1 MQQHIL
7 QELGV
12 LKDFNIGRALA
23 KEEIAEIHKVAKVGA
38 SSKKE
43 FDERV
48 NAALEEIA
56 REAAKSPEKIPGLL
70 AKENAER
77 AVANHERQLSH
88 TELSGLRDDVF
99 YFADELLKNYSDRMD
114 IAAFVSML
122 STRAGITDEEY
133 RGIDWKRYDF
143 SSLDPYVK
151 PQDDDDDDD
160 E

>member
-23 KEEIAEIHKVAKVGA
+23 KDEIAEIRKVAKVGA

-48 NAALEEIA
+48 NAALEKIA
-56 REAAKSPEKIPGLL
+56 NDAAKSPEKIPGHLG
-70 AKENAER
+70 KEYAEQAEQESSAR
-77 AVANHERQLSH
+77 LSR

-99 YFADELLKNYSDRMD
+99 YVADEVLENYANRMD
-114 IAAFVSML
+114 IAAFVSIL
-122 STRAGITDEEY
+122 STRLGITEDDY
-133 RGIDWKRYDF
+133 RNINWNRYDF
-143 SSLDPYVK
+143 SSLDPYIK
-151 PQDDDDDDD
+151 PPD
-160 E
+160 ED